1 MRTAYPSPENNT
13 MRITGTSK
21 AKHVAHGGPYNGEML
36 LVTKDSPRTTMTFK
50 AKGMTGHYQID
61 SENRAVWIEH
71 HPTK

>member
-1 MRTAYPSPENNT
+1 

-21 AKHVAHGGPYNGEML
+21 AKHKAHGGPYNGEIL
-36 LVTKDSPRTTMTFK
+36 LVTKDNSRTTMAFT

-61 SENRAVWIEH
+61 GKNRAVWIEH